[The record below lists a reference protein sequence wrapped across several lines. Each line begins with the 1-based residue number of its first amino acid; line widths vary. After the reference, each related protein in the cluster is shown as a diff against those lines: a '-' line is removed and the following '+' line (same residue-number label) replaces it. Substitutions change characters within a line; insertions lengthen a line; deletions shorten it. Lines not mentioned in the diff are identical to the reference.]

1 MKFEEKLKQKYL
13 YREGQNIFKKLYFY
27 AQILKEKKF
36 IKKSYSG
43 GAQDLIINT
52 IFKNLND
59 GIYNDG
65 IYIDVGCYHPFIGNN
80 TKLLSDKGWS
90 GINIDLDFHTIDFF
104 NFIRP
109 RDENIQTAISD
120 IDGER
125 DMYFFHNRSAI
136 NSLSSHKKQKPKEIK
151 KIQTKTLNSVIENSK
166 FKNKKINL
174 LCIDV
179 EGHEVEV
186 IKGFD
191 LKKYSPQV
199 VVIEFLDYNMTNM
212 EIHNLSIETVLSS
225 NIYKHMIEN
234 NYYFVNWL
242 HSDLI
247 FVNKKVR
254 T

>member
-1 MKFEEKLKQKYL
+1 M
-13 YREGQNIFKKLYFY
+13 
-27 AQILKEKKF
+27 
-36 IKKSYSG
+36 
-43 GAQDLIINT
+43 
-52 IFKNLND
+52 
-59 GIYNDG
+59 
-65 IYIDVGCYHPFIGNN
+65 
-80 TKLLSDKGWS
+80 
-90 GINIDLDFHTIDFF
+90 
-104 NFIRP
+104 
-109 RDENIQTAISD
+109 
-120 IDGER
+120 
-125 DMYFFHNRSAI
+125 
-136 NSLSSHKKQKPKEIK
+136 
-151 KIQTKTLNSVIENSK
+151 
-166 FKNKKINL
+166 
-174 LCIDV
+174 

-199 VVIEFLDYNMTNM
+199 VVIEFLDYNMTDM